1 MGQKR
6 PNPAMEK
13 INLERVGVRSMI
25 ENHQWFS
32 KQVSRE
38 TVVIYVMSIEKRQS
52 LISQQESNP

>member
-6 PNPAMEK
+6 PNPAIEK
-13 INLERVGVRSMI
+13 INLESVGVRSMI
-25 ENHQWFS
+25 ENHQWFG